1 MIASVREKL
10 RAHTEGGT
18 AVQQART
25 ADDQKLVTP
34 GANRGLLEVFR
45 QRHLLSLIVRKEVQI
60 RYRGSIF
67 GWLWSYVKPL
77 VQFFVFYV
85 AIGVFLGMNGRV
97 DFFPIYLLSGITV
110 VTFFNEA
117 FSNGTRSLVDNA
129 PLIKKIYLPREMFPV
144 ASMLI
149 AAVNTIPQ
157 IIVVVAI
164 SLFFGWSPSVVSIAA
179 ILLALIIVAVLA
191 SGLGLFFGSINVTF
205 RDAQSFVEIILMV
218 AIWASPVM
226 YAWTQVAQVV
236 PEWLFVLYRL
246 NPITAAVELFHY
258 GLWYPLGPTNGS
270 PLPDLWMYGA
280 IALLTSLIALAVGQL
295 VFRRLEG
302 RFAQDL

>member
-1 MIASVREKL
+1 MIAHGAPETVGAS
-10 RAHTEGGT
+10 EGGI

-25 ADDQKLVTP
+25 ADDQRMTTP

-77 VQFFVFYV
+77 VQFVVFFV
-85 AIGVFLGMNGRV
+85 AIGVFLGLNDRV

-129 PLIKKIYLPREMFPV
+129 ALIKKIYLPREMFPI
-144 ASMLI
+144 ASMMI
-149 AAVNTIPQ
+149 AAVNTVPQ
-157 IIVVVAI
+157 IIVVIAI
-164 SLFFGWSPSVVSIAA
+164 SLFFGWAPTFASIGA
-179 ILLALIIVAVLA
+179 ILLALVIIAVLA

-205 RDAQSFVEIILMV
+205 RDAQSFVEIIVMI

-226 YAWTQVAQVV
+226 YEWTQVARVV

-258 GLWYPLGPTNGS
+258 GVWFPLGPDAS
-270 PLPDLWMYGA
+270 PIPDVWMYGL
-280 IALLTSLIALAVGQL
+280 IALVTSLIALVIGQL

>member
-1 MIASVREKL
+1 MG
-10 RAHTEGGT
+10 RADTIESQGLT
-18 AVQQART
+18 A
-25 ADDQKLVTP
+25 P
-34 GANRGLLEVFR
+34 GSNSGLLEVFR

-77 VQFFVFYV
+77 VQFVVFYV

-97 DFFPIYLLSGITV
+97 DYFPIYLLSGITV

-129 PLIKKIYLPREMFPV
+129 PLIKKIYLPREMFPI

-149 AAVNTIPQ
+149 AAVNTVPQ
-157 IIVVVAI
+157 IIVVIGIALI
-164 SLFFGWSPSVVSIAA
+164 FGWSPSLLSVAA
-179 ILLALIIVAVLA
+179 IILALVIVAVLA

-205 RDAQSFVEIILMV
+205 RDAQSFVEIILMC

-226 YAWTQVAQVV
+226 YDWPQVANAV
-236 PEWLFVLYRL
+236 PDWLFTMYCL
-246 NPITAAVELFHY
+246 NPVTVAVELFHF
-258 GLWYPLGPTNGS
+258 GIWYPLGPGASS
-270 PLPDLWMYGA
+270 PLPNMWQFAG
-280 IALLTSLIALAVGQL
+280 IALVVSLIILALGQF

>member
-1 MIASVREKL
+1 MIAVGAHESVCAHGRWISVQKP
-10 RAHTEGGT
+10 RAF
-18 AVQQART
+18 
-25 ADDQKLVTP
+25 DDQRMTTP

-77 VQFFVFYV
+77 VQFVVFFL
-85 AIGVFLGMNGRV
+85 AIGVFLGLNDRV
-97 DFFPIYLLSGITV
+97 DFFPIYLLSGITA

-129 PLIKKIYLPREMFPV
+129 PLIKKIYLPREMFPI

-149 AAVNTIPQ
+149 AAVNTVPQ
-157 IIVVVAI
+157 IIVVIVIA
-164 SLFFGWSPSVVSIAA
+164 LFFGWIPSVASVGA
-179 ILLALIIVAVLA
+179 LALSLLIIATLA

-205 RDAQSFVEIILMV
+205 RDAQSFVEIIVMI

-226 YAWTQVAQVV
+226 YEWQAVAAVV
-236 PEWLFVLYRL
+236 PDWLFTLYRL
-246 NPITAAVELFHY
+246 NPVTAAVELFHY
-258 GLWYPLGPTNGS
+258 GIWFPLGPNNAD
-270 PLPDLWMYGA
+270 PLPGLWTFGL
-280 IALLTSLIALAVGQL
+280 IALVTSLIALVIGQF